1 MLSIPSYGVHRSVTT
16 HNINISV
23 FCDWLEGC
31 VLFQEDRDLSGS
43 DVIDHL
49 VETQIYSTQNLAW
62 ELLADAWRELRR
74 RQNLLGAGYPVA
86 VGERRLTRIREWRG
100 TPAYAFCLILAFA
113 KWYPSWA
120 RQFGK
125 DHTAQGELFESLAKE
140 SLQKLFSGWV
150 VHATGWRRSQT
161 KKLANVVSEVAK
173 LLSEGA
179 GERLRWTKPSAN
191 DAGLDL
197 LLFRPFPDNR
207 VGVPVYLTQ
216 CASGGDWEGKLHT
229 PSLRIWGKL
238 IQFASDPKK
247 AFVTPFS
254 WDDDEFRRNC
264 NLVDG
269 MVIDRYRLLSPGRE
283 EPDWILDDLRGSLI
297 AWLEARVQ
305 RLPFT

>member
-1 MLSIPSYGVHRSVTT
+1 LAFEIEKCPKCCRATSHRLGATSPIVPQRPETIPPSRDIMLSIPSYGVHRSVTT

-161 KKLANVVSEVAK
+161 KKLANVVSEVVK

-197 LLFRPFPDNR
+197 LLFRPFP
-207 VGVPVYLTQ
+207 
-216 CASGGDWEGKLHT
+216 
-229 PSLRIWGKL
+229 
-238 IQFASDPKK
+238 
-247 AFVTPFS
+247 
-254 WDDDEFRRNC
+254 
-264 NLVDG
+264 
-269 MVIDRYRLLSPGRE
+269 
-283 EPDWILDDLRGSLI
+283 
-297 AWLEARVQ
+297 
-305 RLPFT
+305 